1 MSPVFSPFPQSVVCG
16 VCTPCFWLVC
26 YKTASPEP
34 RSIMAYVHMQHGRF
48 SFSLVE
54 LHPAPES
61 SDSRLTSKSPRF
73 LIKTLRL
80 LSGCAKH
87 KFGRMVFDIL
97 GEMGRACAC
106 PDVSLSFSWC
116 WCLVRNTR
124 PTTTFALHL
133 RCNLLTFPSTESFGF
148 DLKLVYKRVSKSHQS
163 PASGVSKRTCLQFQR
178 IQQGSNG
185 YSDKYFL
192 VRFCCASNSCVIFRL

>member
-1 MSPVFSPFPQSVVCG
+1 
-16 VCTPCFWLVC
+16 
-26 YKTASPEP
+26 
-34 RSIMAYVHMQHGRF
+34 MAIRYY
-48 SFSLVE
+48 SLCC
-54 LHPAPES
+54 PMG
-61 SDSRLTSKSPRF
+61 PRF
-73 LIKTLRL
+73 DNNRGPYLWQLCVTSSKL
-80 LSGCAKH
+80 C
-87 KFGRMVFDIL
+87 RMGFDIL

-106 PDVSLSFSWC
+106 PDVSLSFSWS

-124 PTTTFALHL
+124 PTTTFALNL

-163 PASGVSKRTCLQFQR
+163 PASGVSKRTCLQFQC

-192 VRFCCASNSCVIFRL
+192 VRFCCASNNCVIFRL